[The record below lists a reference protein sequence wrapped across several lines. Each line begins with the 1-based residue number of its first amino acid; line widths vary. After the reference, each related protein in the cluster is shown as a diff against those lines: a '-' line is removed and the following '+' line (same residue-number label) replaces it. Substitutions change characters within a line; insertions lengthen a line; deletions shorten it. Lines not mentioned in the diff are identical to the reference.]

1 MKLSFRII
9 GITLLVGLSF
19 LAGMFYDEL
28 SNFWRKPVIVHITN
42 ESEQP
47 LKSIVISYQGYKT
60 KGTIKVEPESS
71 EKVITIRFFQV
82 GEGGFTME
90 AELENGMVLK
100 NNEGYIEGGYSF
112 NKVVTAT
119 EIKNK

>member
-1 MKLSFRII
+1 MKFSFRII
-9 GITLLVGLSF
+9 GITLIAGLGF
-19 LAGMFYDEL
+19 LSGRFYDEL
-28 SNFWRKPVIVHITN
+28 TNFWRKPVIIYITN

-47 LKSIVISYQGYKT
+47 LKSIVISYHGYKT
-60 KGTIKVEPESS
+60 KGTIKVEPETS
-71 EKVITIRFFQV
+71 EKVITILFYQA
-82 GEGGFTME
+82 GEGGFTMDV
-90 AELENGMVLK
+90 ELENGQLLK